1 MNDWAD
7 KLWMWEPPLRERGFC
22 ERVMLRIW
30 DGMEDRTTMNRF
42 ALIALILVALL
53 FAANVSANTIQLR
66 HEVLTR
72 LQSANLV
79 MQTGATGGCAIWDYA
94 DVVIVACYGD
104 DRRRQYKQV
113 MVALADLNPVNK
125 YSALLNSGHVE
136 VR

>member
-1 MNDWAD
+1 MTNNAKAYLLWA
-7 KLWMWEPPLRERGFC
+7 
-22 ERVMLRIW
+22 
-30 DGMEDRTTMNRF
+30 
-42 ALIALILVALL
+42 VAVLSFLL
-53 FAANVSANTIQLR
+53 FIATVSANTIRLR

-104 DRRRQYKQV
+104 NRRRQYKLV
-113 MVALADLNPVNK
+113 MVALADLGPVNK

-136 VR
+136 VRDG

>member
-1 MNDWAD
+1 MSRTKVWIHWAVVV
-7 KLWMWEPPLRERGFC
+7 LSFILF
-22 ERVMLRIW
+22 I
-30 DGMEDRTTMNRF
+30 TT
-42 ALIALILVALL
+42 AQ
-53 FAANVSANTIQLR
+53 ANTIALR
-66 HEVLTR
+66 HEVLAR

-136 VR
+136 VSDG